1 MLETLLHRIG
11 NEHVCASERIKIY
24 EASFDFS
31 INNKPSYTYFEDIF
45 KAIPLRDSIQI
56 LLQDENESIC
66 QLSREKIIFR

>member
-45 KAIPLRDSIQI
+45 K
-56 LLQDENESIC
+56 
-66 QLSREKIIFR
+66 